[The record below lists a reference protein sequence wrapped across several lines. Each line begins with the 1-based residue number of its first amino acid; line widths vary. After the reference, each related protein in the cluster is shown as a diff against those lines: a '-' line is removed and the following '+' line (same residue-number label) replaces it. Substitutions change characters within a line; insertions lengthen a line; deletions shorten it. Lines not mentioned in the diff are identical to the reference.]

1 MSELFSVAGKRVLI
15 TGGTSGIGLMMAT
28 AFVEAGA
35 DVIVASRKE
44 AACRQVETDL
54 SKVGSIVAIPADLGT
69 EEGCRQ
75 LASAVAE
82 INPGLDVLIN
92 NAGATWGA
100 PFAEHDEAVWE
111 RVLAL
116 NVKAVAHLSRFCL
129 PLLENSASGD
139 DPARVINIGSINGLT
154 PPPMETY
161 AYSASKA
168 AVHQLSRH
176 MARQFAP
183 RVTVNAIAPGPF
195 QSRMMAATLDAFGDS
210 IAAGVPMK
218 RIGAPEDIA
227 GAAIYLASR
236 AGAYITGAVLA
247 VDGGMD
253 SLT

>member
-15 TGGTSGIGLMMAT
+15 TGGTSGIGLMMAHS
-28 AFVEAGA
+28 FVTGGA
-35 DVIVASRKE
+35 EVIVASRKAE
-44 AACRQVETDL
+44 ACTATETELSQLGACVAIQADL
-54 SKVGSIVAIPADLGT
+54 SS

-75 LASAVAE
+75 LATEVAE
-82 INPGLDVLIN
+82 RSPRLDVLIN

-100 PFAEHDEAVWE
+100 PFEEHDEAAWE

-116 NVKAVAHLSRFCL
+116 NVKGVAHLSRFCL
-129 PLLENSASGD
+129 PLLNNAAAAEG
-139 DPARVINIGSINGLT
+139 PARIINIGSINGLT
-154 PPPMETY
+154 PPAMDTY

-183 RVTVNAIAPGPF
+183 RITVNAIAPGPF
-195 QSRMMAATLDAFGDS
+195 QSRMMAATLDAFGDH
-210 IAAGVPMK
+210 IAASVPMK
-218 RIGAPEDIA
+218 RIGTPEDIA
-227 GAAIYLASR
+227 GAAIFLSSR
-236 AGAYITGAVLA
+236 AGAYVTGAVLA